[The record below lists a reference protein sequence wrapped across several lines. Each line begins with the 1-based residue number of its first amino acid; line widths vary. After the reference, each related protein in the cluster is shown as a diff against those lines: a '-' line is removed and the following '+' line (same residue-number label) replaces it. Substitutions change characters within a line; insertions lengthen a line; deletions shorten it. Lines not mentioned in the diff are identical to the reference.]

1 MTIRIVN
8 FCKYSLCLAMT
19 LVTLGAY
26 GAQAP
31 NPRGGTAVTRG
42 GTAGGVATTTS
53 TRTNTA
59 ATSTRA
65 NTNSSGRTTVSRSA
79 TARPSTVVSRSAVSQ
94 AGASNVVTGR
104 SGTTVRQVVSPTTV
118 SRSATNARA
127 ASTNVVRGA
136 TPTTARAGATNSVV
150 GLARA
155 GTARATAVFTDMSV
169 IGGGYAQCR
178 EAYATCMDQFCAT
191 TNDQYRRC
199 VCSARYDEFRNT
211 EAAIDEAL
219 NLLAQFEDNNLAA
232 VGLSAE
238 EVAAMYRA
246 SEGEQAIKRDTSAAA
261 EMLNEISDLL
271 SGNSKSSS
279 TTSTNSSSTSLGL
292 LSVDFTSDLDDIW
305 GDTGS
310 SIFDSSTGVD
320 LSTLTG
326 ESLYTQA
333 SKQCLELVA
342 ESCESDAVLNMARSA
357 YGIMITQDCNIYE
370 RSVNAKEESLKT
382 TVRTAE
388 KYLREARL
396 EEYQSHNSADVNE
409 CVANVRTA
417 MLADVAC
424 GPNYERCL
432 DPTGA
437 YINQTTGEPIYSPR
451 LFQLADIIT
460 LDGVSSD
467 GEWNNNIL
475 NNNASFNTFLDN
487 KKIYAESALDTCRD
501 ISDTVWTEFKRQAI
515 IEIAQAQDDKIE
527 QVKMSC
533 VGVIADCYDT
543 QTGALRDLD
552 TTTSQ
557 YAGAIS
563 AAAARSMCADQVI
576 MCASLYGNADDCEFD
591 NKGRLVHGN
600 STNTII
606 TGEAAGDYCGLTA
619 LLAFVDTVD
628 RARINEGCETA
639 INSYVTKLCTPS
651 SGEEDYP
658 WNCRNISMNDLR
670 TNIENFAKT
679 TCRFGENDDYLTTDI
694 ADLINS
700 LIEEVQ
706 SDLQSTLAQK
716 CESFGVTVAADG
728 TTTGIGGYW
737 IFGGNVY
744 SYGTTTTTS
753 RRTVSSTISSQPIQ
767 IQSGITATMSQ
778 QMASNRVDGN
788 LTLASGTTSTSGITS
803 YGGGDTTYG
812 ATYSTILQNAKPLA
826 GFYSAYF
833 GLNPSSFT
841 SPGMSNAISWG
852 LCAENTAA
860 VMCLDYQTKYN
871 DNTIAQISPRDGS
884 CILSDQWYIEQC
896 EQVLNGYWENN
907 TCYAVRQ

>member
-42 GTAGGVATTTS
+42 GTAGGAATTTS

-409 CVANVRTA
+409 CVANVRAA
-417 MLADVAC
+417 MLTDVAC

-451 LFQLADIIT
+451 LFQLADIIK
-460 LDGVSSD
+460 LDAVTFTSGAGDDAAYGGSQTTWTD
-467 GEWNNNIL
+467 NIL
-475 NNNASFNTFLDN
+475 SNNQSFDNFLES

-563 AAAARSMCADQVI
+563 AAAARTMCADQVI
-576 MCASLYGNADDCEFD
+576 MCASLYGDTNGCKFD
-591 NKGRLVHGN
+591 GNGRLTTGN
-600 STNTII
+600 NGENTVI
-606 TGEAAGDYCGLTA
+606 TGEAADEYCGLTE

-628 RARINEGCETA
+628 RTRINEGCEAA
-639 INSYVTKLCTPS
+639 INSYVTDLCTPS
-651 SGEEDYP
+651 SGEQGYP
-658 WNCRNISMNDLR
+658 WNCRNISMETLHD
-670 TNIENFAKT
+670 NITAFAAT
-679 TCRFGENDDYLTTDI
+679 TCQIDGTNLTTDI
-694 ADLINS
+694 DNIIDTLV
-700 LIEEVQ
+700 EDVQ
-706 SDLQSTLAQK
+706 SSLQSQLAEA
-716 CESFGVTVAADG
+716 CENSADG
-728 TTTGIGGYW
+728 SGYW
-737 IFGGNVY
+737 IYGYNVY
-744 SYGTTTTTS
+744 DDAETYNA
-753 RRTVSSTISSQPIQ
+753 R
-767 IQSGITATMSQ
+767 A
-778 QMASNRVDGN
+778 
-788 LTLASGTTSTSGITS
+788 L
-803 YGGGDTTYG
+803 GGGDTTYG
-812 ATYSTILQNAKPLA
+812 ASWDTMRRNAKPLTA
-826 GFYSAYF
+826 FYSKYF

-841 SPGMSNAISWG
+841 ATSMNDIISWG
-852 LCAENTAA
+852 MCAENTAY
-860 VMCLDYQTKYN
+860 VLCTDYSTKYGADIATYN
-871 DNTIAQISPRDGS
+871 ERDNS

-896 EQVLNGYWENN
+896 EQVLNGYWEND
-907 TCYAVRQ
+907 TCYAVQP

>member
-31 NPRGGTAVTRG
+31 NPRGGTA
-42 GTAGGVATTTS
+42 GGVATTTS

-65 NTNSSGRTTVSRSA
+65 NTNSSGRATVSRSA

-279 TTSTNSSSTSLGL
+279 TTSTNSSSTSLGV

-409 CVANVRTA
+409 CVANVRAA
-417 MLADVAC
+417 MLTDVAC

-451 LFQLADIIT
+451 LFQLADIIK
-460 LDGVSSD
+460 LDGVTFTPD
-467 GEWNNNIL
+467 AGENRAYGGNQTTWTDNIL
-475 NNNASFNTFLDN
+475 SNNQSFDDFLET

-533 VGVIADCYDT
+533 VSVIADCYDT

-563 AAAARSMCADQVI
+563 AAAARTMCADQVI
-576 MCASLYGNADDCEFD
+576 MCASLYGDTNNCEFD
-591 NKGRLVHGN
+591 RNGRLTTGN
-600 STNTII
+600 NGDNTVI
-606 TGEAAGDYCGLTA
+606 TGEAANEYCGLTA

-639 INSYVTKLCTPS
+639 INNYVTELCTPS
-651 SGEEDYP
+651 DSASGKYP
-658 WNCRNISMNDLR
+658 WNCRNISMEDLR
-670 TNIENFAKT
+670 DNITAFADTNCKIGSE
-679 TCRFGENDDYLTTDI
+679 DYLTADI
-694 ADLINS
+694 GNLIDT
-700 LIEEVQ
+700 LVEDVQ
-706 SDLQSTLAQK
+706 SSLQSNFAEK
-716 CESFGVTVAADG
+716 CEELS
-728 TTTGIGGYW
+728 GYW
-737 IFGGNVY
+737 IYGQNVY
-744 SYGTTTTTS
+744 DSD
-753 RRTVSSTISSQPIQ
+753 IAQ
-767 IQSGITATMSQ
+767 
-778 QMASNRVDGN
+778 
-788 LTLASGTTSTSGITS
+788 
-803 YGGGDTTYG
+803 GGGDTRYG
-812 ATYSTILQNAKPLA
+812 TTWDTMRRNAKPLTD
-826 GFYSAYF
+826 FYTQYF
-833 GLNPSSFT
+833 GLNPPNFNVT
-841 SPGMSNAISWG
+841 YMENILSWG
-852 LCAENTAA
+852 MCAENTAY
-860 VMCLDYQTKYN
+860 VLCTDYSNKYGADVATYN
-871 DNTIAQISPRDGS
+871 ERDNS

-896 EQVLNGYWENN
+896 EQVLNGYWEND
-907 TCYAVRQ
+907 TCYAVQP

>member
-42 GTAGGVATTTS
+42 GTTGGVATTTS

-65 NTNSSGRTTVSRSA
+65 NTNSSGRATVSRSA

-409 CVANVRTA
+409 CVANVRAA
-417 MLADVAC
+417 MLTDVAC

-451 LFQLADIIT
+451 LFQLADIIK
-460 LDGVSSD
+460 LDGVTFTSD
-467 GEWNNNIL
+467 AGENRAYGDNQTTWTDNIL
-475 NNNASFNTFLDN
+475 SSNQSFDDFLET

-533 VGVIADCYDT
+533 VSVIADCYDT

-563 AAAARSMCADQVI
+563 AAAARTMCADQVI
-576 MCASLYGNADDCEFD
+576 MCASLYGDTNNCEFD
-591 NKGRLVHGN
+591 RNGRLTTGN
-600 STNTII
+600 NGENTII
-606 TGEAAGDYCGLTA
+606 TGEAANEYCGLTE

-628 RARINEGCETA
+628 RTRINEGCEAA
-639 INSYVTKLCTPS
+639 INSYVTELCTPS
-651 SGEEDYP
+651 SGEQGYP
-658 WNCRNISMNDLR
+658 WNCRNISMETLHN
-670 TNIENFAKT
+670 NITAFAAT
-679 TCRFGENDDYLTTDI
+679 TCQIDGTNLTTDI
-694 ADLINS
+694 DNIIDTLV
-700 LIEEVQ
+700 EDVQ
-706 SDLQSTLAQK
+706 SSLQSQLAEA
-716 CESFGVTVAADG
+716 CENSADG
-728 TTTGIGGYW
+728 SGYW
-737 IFGGNVY
+737 IYGYNVY
-744 SYGTTTTTS
+744 DDAETYNA
-753 RRTVSSTISSQPIQ
+753 R
-767 IQSGITATMSQ
+767 A
-778 QMASNRVDGN
+778 
-788 LTLASGTTSTSGITS
+788 L
-803 YGGGDTTYG
+803 GGGDTTYG
-812 ATYSTILQNAKPLA
+812 ASWDTMRRNAKPLTA
-826 GFYSAYF
+826 FYSKYF

-841 SPGMSNAISWG
+841 ATSMNDIISWG
-852 LCAENTAA
+852 MCAENTAY
-860 VMCLDYQTKYN
+860 VLCTDYVNKYGEDIATYN
-871 DNTIAQISPRDGS
+871 ERDNS

-896 EQVLNGYWENN
+896 EQVLNGYWEND
-907 TCYAVRQ
+907 TCYAVQP

>member
-65 NTNSSGRTTVSRSA
+65 NTNSSGRATVSRSA

-409 CVANVRTA
+409 CVANVRAA
-417 MLADVAC
+417 MLTDVAC

-451 LFQLADIIT
+451 LFQLADIIK
-460 LDGVSSD
+460 LDAVTFTPDAGDDAAYGGSQTTWTD
-467 GEWNNNIL
+467 NIL
-475 NNNASFNTFLDN
+475 SNNQSFDNFLES

-563 AAAARSMCADQVI
+563 AAAARTMCADQVI
-576 MCASLYGNADDCEFD
+576 MCASLYGDTNGCKFDD
-591 NKGRLVHGN
+591 NGRLTTGN
-600 STNTII
+600 NGENTII
-606 TGEAAGDYCGLTA
+606 TGEAANEYCGLTE

-628 RARINEGCETA
+628 RTRINEGCETA
-639 INSYVTKLCTPS
+639 INNYVTKLCTPS
-651 SGEEDYP
+651 DSASGEYP
-658 WNCRNISMNDLR
+658 WNCRNISMETLHD
-670 TNIENFAKT
+670 NITAFAAT
-679 TCRFGENDDYLTTDI
+679 TCQIDGTNLTTDI
-694 ADLINS
+694 DNIIDTLV
-700 LIEEVQ
+700 EDVQ
-706 SDLQSTLAQK
+706 SSLQSQLAEA
-716 CESFGVTVAADG
+716 CENSADG
-728 TTTGIGGYW
+728 SGYW
-737 IFGGNVY
+737 IYGYNVY
-744 SYGTTTTTS
+744 DDAETYNA
-753 RRTVSSTISSQPIQ
+753 R
-767 IQSGITATMSQ
+767 A
-778 QMASNRVDGN
+778 
-788 LTLASGTTSTSGITS
+788 L
-803 YGGGDTTYG
+803 GGGDTTYG
-812 ATYSTILQNAKPLA
+812 ASWDTMRRNAKPLTA
-826 GFYSAYF
+826 FYSKYF

-841 SPGMSNAISWG
+841 ATSMNDIISWG
-852 LCAENTAA
+852 MCAENTAY
-860 VMCLDYQTKYN
+860 VLCLDYSNKYGEDIATYN
-871 DNTIAQISPRDGS
+871 ERDNS

-896 EQVLNGYWENN
+896 EQVLNGYWEND
-907 TCYAVRQ
+907 TCYAVQP

>member
-65 NTNSSGRTTVSRSA
+65 NTNSSGRATVSRSA

-451 LFQLADIIT
+451 LFQLADIIKLEAVT
-460 LDGVSSD
+460 FTSGA
-467 GEWNNNIL
+467 GEDAAYGGSQTTWTDNIL
-475 NNNASFNTFLDN
+475 SNNQSFDDFLES

-563 AAAARSMCADQVI
+563 AVAARTMCADQVI
-576 MCASLYGNADDCEFD
+576 MCASLYGDTNGCKFDD
-591 NKGRLVHGN
+591 NGRLTTGN
-600 STNTII
+600 NGENTVI
-606 TGEAAGDYCGLTA
+606 TGEAANEYCGLTE

-628 RARINEGCETA
+628 RTRINEGCETA
-639 INSYVTKLCTPS
+639 INNYVTELCTPS
-651 SGEEDYP
+651 DSASGEYP
-658 WNCRNISMNDLR
+658 WNCRNISMEDLR
-670 TNIENFAKT
+670 DNITAFADTNCKIGSE
-679 TCRFGENDDYLTTDI
+679 DYLTADI
-694 ADLINS
+694 VNLIDT
-700 LIEEVQ
+700 LVEDVQ
-706 SDLQSTLAQK
+706 SSLQSNFAEK
-716 CESFGVTVAADG
+716 CEELS
-728 TTTGIGGYW
+728 GYW
-737 IFGGNVY
+737 IYGYNVY
-744 SYGTTTTTS
+744 D
-753 RRTVSSTISSQPIQ
+753 R
-767 IQSGITATMSQ
+767 GIEQ
-778 QMASNRVDGN
+778 
-788 LTLASGTTSTSGITS
+788 
-803 YGGGDTTYG
+803 GGGDTRYG
-812 ATYSTILQNAKPLA
+812 TTWDTMRRNAKPLTD
-826 GFYSAYF
+826 FYTKYF
-833 GLNPSSFT
+833 GLNPPNFNVT
-841 SPGMSNAISWG
+841 YMENILSWG
-852 LCAENTAA
+852 MCAENTAY
-860 VMCLDYQTKYN
+860 VLCTDYSTKYGADIATYN
-871 DNTIAQISPRDGS
+871 ERDNS

-896 EQVLNGYWENN
+896 EQVLNGYWEND
-907 TCYAVRQ
+907 TCYAVQP

>member
-1 MTIRIVN
+1 LTIRIVN

-42 GTAGGVATTTS
+42 GTAGGAATTTS

-65 NTNSSGRTTVSRSA
+65 NTNSSGRATVSRSA

-563 AAAARSMCADQVI
+563 AAAARTMCADQVI
-576 MCASLYGNADDCEFD
+576 MCASLYGNADECEFD

-651 SGEEDYP
+651 DSASGEYP
-658 WNCRNISMNDLR
+658 WNCRNISMDELR
-670 TNIENFAKT
+670 KNITAFADTNCKIGSE
-679 TCRFGENDDYLTTDI
+679 DYLTADI
-694 ADLINS
+694 GNLIDT
-700 LIEEVQ
+700 LVEDVQ
-706 SDLQSTLAQK
+706 SSLQSNFAEK
-716 CESFGVTVAADG
+716 CEELS
-728 TTTGIGGYW
+728 GYW
-737 IFGGNVY
+737 IYGQNVY
-744 SYGTTTTTS
+744 DSD
-753 RRTVSSTISSQPIQ
+753 IAQ
-767 IQSGITATMSQ
+767 
-778 QMASNRVDGN
+778 
-788 LTLASGTTSTSGITS
+788 
-803 YGGGDTTYG
+803 GGGDTRYG
-812 ATYSTILQNAKPLA
+812 TTWDTMRRNAKPLTD
-826 GFYSAYF
+826 FYTQYF
-833 GLNPSSFT
+833 GLNPPNFNVT
-841 SPGMSNAISWG
+841 YMENILSWG
-852 LCAENTAA
+852 MCAENTAY
-860 VMCLDYQTKYN
+860 VLCTDYSNKYGEDIATYN
-871 DNTIAQISPRDGS
+871 ERDNS

-896 EQVLNGYWENN
+896 EQVLNGYWEND
-907 TCYAVRQ
+907 TCYAVQP

>member
-42 GTAGGVATTTS
+42 GTAGGAATTTS

-409 CVANVRTA
+409 CVANVRAA
-417 MLADVAC
+417 MLTDVAC

-451 LFQLADIIT
+451 LFQLADIIK
-460 LDGVSSD
+460 LDAVTFTSGD
-467 GEWNNNIL
+467 GDDAAYGGNQTTWTDNIL
-475 NNNASFNTFLDN
+475 SNNQSFDDFLES

-563 AAAARSMCADQVI
+563 AAAARTMCADQVI
-576 MCASLYGNADDCEFD
+576 MCASLYGDTNGCNFD
-591 NKGRLVHGN
+591 RNGRLTKGN
-600 STNTII
+600 NGENTVI
-606 TGEAAGDYCGLTA
+606 TGEAADEYCGLTE

-628 RARINEGCETA
+628 RTRINEGCEAA
-639 INSYVTKLCTPS
+639 INSYVTDLCTPS
-651 SGEEDYP
+651 SGEQGYP
-658 WNCRNISMNDLR
+658 WNCRNISMETLHD
-670 TNIENFAKT
+670 NITAFVAT
-679 TCRFGENDDYLTTDI
+679 TCQIDGTNLTTDI
-694 ADLINS
+694 DNIIDTLV
-700 LIEEVQ
+700 EDVQ
-706 SDLQSTLAQK
+706 SSLQSQLAEA
-716 CESFGVTVAADG
+716 CENSADG
-728 TTTGIGGYW
+728 SGYW
-737 IFGGNVY
+737 IYGYNVY
-744 SYGTTTTTS
+744 DDAETYNA
-753 RRTVSSTISSQPIQ
+753 R
-767 IQSGITATMSQ
+767 A
-778 QMASNRVDGN
+778 
-788 LTLASGTTSTSGITS
+788 L
-803 YGGGDTTYG
+803 GGGDTTYG
-812 ATYSTILQNAKPLA
+812 ASWDTMRRNAKPLTA
-826 GFYSAYF
+826 FYSKYF

-841 SPGMSNAISWG
+841 ATSMNDIISWG
-852 LCAENTAA
+852 MCAENTAY
-860 VMCLDYQTKYN
+860 VLCLDYSNKYGADIATYN
-871 DNTIAQISPRDGS
+871 ERDNS

-896 EQVLNGYWENN
+896 EQVLNGYWEND
-907 TCYAVRQ
+907 TCYAVQP

>member
-409 CVANVRTA
+409 CVANVRAA
-417 MLADVAC
+417 MLTDVAC

-451 LFQLADIIT
+451 LFQLADIIK
-460 LDGVSSD
+460 LDAVTFTSGAGDDAAYGGSQTTWTD
-467 GEWNNNIL
+467 NIL
-475 NNNASFNTFLDN
+475 SNNQSFDNFLES

-563 AAAARSMCADQVI
+563 AAAARTMCADQVI
-576 MCASLYGNADDCEFD
+576 MCASLYGDTNGCKFDD
-591 NKGRLVHGN
+591 NGRLTTGN
-600 STNTII
+600 NGENTII
-606 TGEAAGDYCGLTA
+606 TGEAANEYCGLTE

-628 RARINEGCETA
+628 RTRINEGCETA
-639 INSYVTKLCTPS
+639 INNYVNKLCTPS
-651 SGEEDYP
+651 SGEQVYP
-658 WNCRNISMNDLR
+658 WNCRNISMETLHD
-670 TNIENFAKT
+670 NITAFAAT
-679 TCRFGENDDYLTTDI
+679 TCQIDGTNLTTDI
-694 ADLINS
+694 DNIIDTLV
-700 LIEEVQ
+700 EDVQ
-706 SDLQSTLAQK
+706 SSLQSQLAEA
-716 CESFGVTVAADG
+716 CENSADG
-728 TTTGIGGYW
+728 SGYW
-737 IFGGNVY
+737 IYGYNVY
-744 SYGTTTTTS
+744 DDAETYNA
-753 RRTVSSTISSQPIQ
+753 R
-767 IQSGITATMSQ
+767 A
-778 QMASNRVDGN
+778 
-788 LTLASGTTSTSGITS
+788 L
-803 YGGGDTTYG
+803 GGGDTTYG
-812 ATYSTILQNAKPLA
+812 ASWDTMRRNAKPLTA
-826 GFYSAYF
+826 FYSKYF

-841 SPGMSNAISWG
+841 ATSMNDIISWG
-852 LCAENTAA
+852 MCAENTAY
-860 VMCLDYQTKYN
+860 VLCTDYSNKYGEDIATYN
-871 DNTIAQISPRDGS
+871 ERDNS

-896 EQVLNGYWENN
+896 EQVLNGYWEND
-907 TCYAVRQ
+907 TCYAVQP

>member
-42 GTAGGVATTTS
+42 GTTGGVATTTS

-65 NTNSSGRTTVSRSA
+65 NTNSSGRATVSRSA

-409 CVANVRTA
+409 CVANVRAA
-417 MLADVAC
+417 MLTDVAC

-451 LFQLADIIT
+451 LFQLADIIK
-460 LDGVSSD
+460 LDGVTFTPD
-467 GEWNNNIL
+467 AGENRAYGGNQTTWTDNIL
-475 NNNASFNTFLDN
+475 SNNQSFDDFLET

-533 VGVIADCYDT
+533 VSVIADCYDT

-563 AAAARSMCADQVI
+563 AAAARTMCADQVI
-576 MCASLYGNADDCEFD
+576 MCASLYGDTNNCEFD
-591 NKGRLVHGN
+591 RNGRLTTGN
-600 STNTII
+600 NGDNTVI
-606 TGEAAGDYCGLTA
+606 TGEAANEYCGLTA

-639 INSYVTKLCTPS
+639 INNYVTELCTPS
-651 SGEEDYP
+651 DSASGKYP
-658 WNCRNISMNDLR
+658 WNCRNISMEDLR
-670 TNIENFAKT
+670 DNITAFADTNCKIGSE
-679 TCRFGENDDYLTTDI
+679 DYLTADI
-694 ADLINS
+694 GNLIDT
-700 LIEEVQ
+700 LVEDVQ
-706 SDLQSTLAQK
+706 SSLQSNFAEK
-716 CESFGVTVAADG
+716 CEELS
-728 TTTGIGGYW
+728 GYW
-737 IFGGNVY
+737 IYGQNVY
-744 SYGTTTTTS
+744 DSD
-753 RRTVSSTISSQPIQ
+753 IAQ
-767 IQSGITATMSQ
+767 
-778 QMASNRVDGN
+778 
-788 LTLASGTTSTSGITS
+788 
-803 YGGGDTTYG
+803 GGGDTRYG
-812 ATYSTILQNAKPLA
+812 TTWDTMRRNAKPLTD
-826 GFYSAYF
+826 FYTQYF
-833 GLNPSSFT
+833 GLNPPNFNVT
-841 SPGMSNAISWG
+841 YMENILSWG
-852 LCAENTAA
+852 MCAENTAY
-860 VMCLDYQTKYN
+860 VLCTDYSNKYGADVATYN
-871 DNTIAQISPRDGS
+871 ERDNS

-896 EQVLNGYWENN
+896 EQVLNGYWEND
-907 TCYAVRQ
+907 TCYAVQP